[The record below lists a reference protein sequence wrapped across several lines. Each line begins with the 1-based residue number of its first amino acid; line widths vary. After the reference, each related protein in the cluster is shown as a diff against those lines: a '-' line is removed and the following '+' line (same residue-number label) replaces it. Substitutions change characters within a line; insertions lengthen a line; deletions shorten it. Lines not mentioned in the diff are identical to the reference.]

1 MGLDEANILKI
12 FMETSLNH
20 NNANNNIRKVQSS
33 HLAKADDHSV
43 LHSYLDLNEKQTKN
57 ALIEGARKEKLDVRV
72 LECVKE
78 AQIEQYLERKTKGKN
93 PTIGA
98 TKMDM
103 TIFFERASKIAKHDD
118 AWEKGMKVLL
128 EEAQVKGLP
137 IDKIQRFFVTEKKK
151 QNELKKENNHSI
163 GIDRPDDEE
172 SYSDCCNDV
181 SYSINAAGNDLSHE
195 FPTSEGN
202 SKLYSSPPCRTH
214 QIAEYR
220 DTNNGDVEAY
230 IMEEQNVEV
239 AVAFVNEYEET
250 KAEPFVN
257 EKKEIKAVPFVKL
270 ETCSPKNLNRAN
282 NVVLGRKI
290 KSEGSPRQI
299 MRSTFFRPKS
309 KKIAAIERYY
319 EIHQERQLRNKLY
332 NNISVAKDT
341 DELLTNH
348 SCQSVVSS
356 QTPFDV
362 RIVGQ
367 TKINQKVCAGKTAV
381 AQTVH
386 SSPALLPINGVAAA
400 EALCSRLRTR
410 VVRTRHLSIVH
421 HWHKSYDDR
430 VSRHTGYIHVDV
442 HSLEKSS
449 SVTRPSHYF
458 DNVPWEH
465 RDIKQQSLYEKS
477 L

>member
-1 MGLDEANILKI
+1 
-12 FMETSLNH
+12 
-20 NNANNNIRKVQSS
+20 
-33 HLAKADDHSV
+33 
-43 LHSYLDLNEKQTKN
+43 
-57 ALIEGARKEKLDVRV
+57 
-72 LECVKE
+72 
-78 AQIEQYLERKTKGKN
+78 
-93 PTIGA
+93 
-98 TKMDM
+98 M
-103 TIFFERASKIAKHDD
+103 TIFFERASKIAKNDN

-163 GIDRPDDEE
+163 GIDRPGDEE

-181 SYSINAAGNDLSHE
+181 SYSINDAGNMEYYDNDDDIKAHSTKSYLLKNSQSSDEYEMNECDQDEEGDAAENDLSHE
-195 FPTSEGN
+195 FPTSERN
-202 SKLYSSPPCRTH
+202 SKLYSSTPCRTH

-421 HWHKSYDDR
+421 HWHKAYDDR
-430 VSRHTGYIHVDV
+430 VSRHTGYINVDV

-477 L
+477 IIDVRNWFGEYVLKRMFLFKYIFNTVRT